1 MSLLNRFRSIWH
13 NLVARDVVERELDE
27 ELRAYID
34 LLTQEKIAAGVE
46 PAEARRL
53 ARLEAG
59 GVEQLKDAVRDERG
73 GILLETVVQDLRYS
87 LRQLRRAPGYA
98 VIAIVTIALG
108 IGANSAIFSVI
119 NGVVLKPL
127 DYEEPGQL
135 VYLTSQF
142 PTLGFDKFWISPPEY
157 FELREHARSFSDV
170 AAYTTGAVNL
180 SEGTRPERVN
190 AAFVTANMFG
200 VLRARMS
207 GGRAFAEAEDL
218 PNSEPV
224 VVLSH
229 ELWSRGFAGDPGIIG
244 RTVEINGRATTVV
257 GIAPPGFDLHD
268 ARAQVWLPL
277 GLDPANRQ
285 NRGSHFLYLVGRLAP
300 GVSFAQADRELGS
313 LVRQWRDLIPQGHV
327 PNDSTHRMQM
337 ATLRNEV
344 IGNVRTAL
352 WVLQGAV
359 VLVLLIACAN
369 VANLLLARAES
380 RHKEFAVRTAMGAGR
395 RRILRQFMTEGVVI
409 AVLGS
414 GLGLALAHFALRRL
428 LAAYPESVPRAMEIG
443 LDPTVVA
450 FTAAMAILTGV
461 VFGLAPLLH
470 LDPGA
475 VAAALK
481 EGGTRTTSS
490 LTRNRVRRGLVIGE
504 IALAVMLVI
513 GAGLLLRSFR
523 NLTTVDAGFDPHAL
537 ATFGVVLPQASYPE
551 PQRAAQFMAGL
562 IERLETIPG
571 VEKAAAV
578 QGLPPFRQVNAN
590 DTQFEGVPQEPGSPP
605 QNVDYYQT
613 VTADYFATT
622 GIPIKEGRAFTETDA
637 GGPGVVIINEALA
650 KRFYPGQNPIGRRVN
665 PGFGPPN
672 EPLWFTIVG
681 IARDV
686 KQGGLDQEA
695 GTELYFA
702 YEQGP
707 ALANFIPR
715 QMNIVLR
722 STRSLDAL
730 APGIRRMMAEMDP
743 SLPIVQLRTMDQV
756 FDDSVPRQRFLSQ
769 LLVAF
774 GLVALVLAAVGTY
787 GILSYM
793 VTERQREIGVRMALG
808 AGRGQVAGL
817 VMRQGVVMAAIGIAI
832 GLAGALAASRVT
844 ASLLFG
850 VSPVDPVTFVGVSL
864 VIVAVAALASLIPTR
879 RATRVDPL
887 VAMRAE

>member
-1 MSLLNRFRSIWH
+1 M
-13 NLVARDVVERELDE
+13 
-27 ELRAYID
+27 
-34 LLTQEKIAAGVE
+34 
-46 PAEARRL
+46 
-53 ARLEAG
+53 
-59 GVEQLKDAVRDERG
+59 
-73 GILLETVVQDLRYS
+73 
-87 LRQLRRAPGYA
+87 
-98 VIAIVTIALG
+98 
-108 IGANSAIFSVI
+108 
-119 NGVVLKPL
+119 
-127 DYEEPGQL
+127 
-135 VYLTSQF
+135 
-142 PTLGFDKFWISPPEY
+142 
-157 FELREHARSFSDV
+157 
-170 AAYTTGAVNL
+170 
-180 SEGTRPERVN
+180 
-190 AAFVTANMFG
+190 
-200 VLRARMS
+200 
-207 GGRAFAEAEDL
+207 
-218 PNSEPV
+218 
-224 VVLSH
+224 
-229 ELWSRGFAGDPGIIG
+229 
-244 RTVEINGRATTVV
+244 
-257 GIAPPGFDLHD
+257 
-268 ARAQVWLPL
+268 
-277 GLDPANRQ
+277 
-285 NRGSHFLYLVGRLAP
+285 
-300 GVSFAQADRELGS
+300 
-313 LVRQWRDLIPQGHV
+313 
-327 PNDSTHRMQM
+327 
-337 ATLRNEV
+337 
-344 IGNVRTAL
+344 
-352 WVLQGAV
+352 
-359 VLVLLIACAN
+359 
-369 VANLLLARAES
+369 
-380 RHKEFAVRTAMGAGR
+380 RTAMGAGR

-414 GLGLALAHFALRRL
+414 ALGLALAHVALRRL

-450 FTAAMAILTGV
+450 FTAAMALLTGV

-470 LDPGA
+470 LDPAA

-523 NLTTVDAGFDPHAL
+523 NLTTVDAGFDPHQL
-537 ATFGVVLPQASYPE
+537 ATFGVVLPQASYPDA
-551 PQRAAQFMAGL
+551 QRGAQFMTGL

-613 VTADYFATT
+613 VTLDYFATT
-622 GIPIKEGRAFTETDA
+622 GIPIKQGRAFTDTDA

-672 EPLWFTIVG
+672 EPLWFTIIGV
-681 IARDV
+681 ARDV
-686 KQGGLDQEA
+686 KQGGLDEEP

-730 APGIRRMMAEMDP
+730 APNIRRVMAEMDP
-743 SLPIVQLRTMDQV
+743 SLPIVKLRTMEQV

-774 GLVALVLAAVGTY
+774 GLVALALAAVGTY

-808 AGRGQVAGL
+808 AGRGQVAQL

-832 GLAGALAASRVT
+832 GLAGALALSRVT

-850 VSPVDPVTFVGVSL
+850 VSPVDPITFVAVAL
-864 VIVAVAALASLIPTR
+864 VIVAVAAVASLIPTR